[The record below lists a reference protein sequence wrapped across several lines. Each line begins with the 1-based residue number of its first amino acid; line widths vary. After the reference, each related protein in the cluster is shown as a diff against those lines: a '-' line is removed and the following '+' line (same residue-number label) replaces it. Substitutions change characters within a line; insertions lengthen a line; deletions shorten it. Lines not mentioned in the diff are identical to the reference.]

1 MNLSNKC
8 AKDNY
13 TVGLRGLEHQSV
25 TVCWYFVGSAF
36 TSKHNHWTLEMIQ
49 LKQPFK
55 SLKASSDCRLGN
67 FIFYPSLILK
77 LCKHCSETFFQ
88 YEKQFQFFTES
99 GNLKNL
105 KLRLYLRFEICP
117 KTSNLPK
124 HNKNRAH
131 QIFWRSKNMC

>member
-1 MNLSNKC
+1 
-8 AKDNY
+8 
-13 TVGLRGLEHQSV
+13 
-25 TVCWYFVGSAF
+25 
-36 TSKHNHWTLEMIQ
+36 MIQ

-77 LCKHCSETFFQ
+77 FCKHCSETFFQ

-131 QIFWRSKNMC
+131 QISEGVKICVREECIHLKVCLYFLSEAALFLFSH